1 MKKSSAK
8 SISVKVAAIIMAAI
22 FLVFSAAGCS
32 GSNNTT
38 DSAGKTPDS
47 STDTK
52 TGSGE
57 SGSTVSTA
65 DSVGNVGKVSLS
77 LGSDPE
83 SFAPWLGATTNGR
96 AHVQPLMYE
105 PLFVLET
112 IGGDMNPC
120 IASKYEKIDDFN
132 YKITLNNNVYD
143 SAGNHITAND
153 VLFSYKTAKELGN
166 SATFLNAF
174 ENIEYIDDYNVKLT
188 LNSKEVGGLLNT
200 TTMIYIVS
208 EKAYKADPDGF
219 ASKPVG
225 TGPYVL
231 KSWTPGAVTVLAKNE
246 KYWQDGNPQNAF
258 AYQNC
263 DEIEYHVYTETSQV
277 PIAFETGEIDA
288 SANITTSDLYL
299 FEEGGSNEGFK
310 VYSKPAAL
318 SQVILFNSSNDSV
331 CKDQKLRQAIC
342 YAIDNQALID
352 GAYNGRGSVCKTYGN
367 DCYGDY
373 VNAWNNEDYYDYNV
387 NKAKECLSQSNYNN
401 ETLTIMVCNAMPAH
415 VRMAEIIQTFLTEA
429 GINSKIVNYD
439 DALYQSYRFDSTQWD
454 IQITNKGSGDYL
466 ANVWKYNFDQRLFG
480 GKTQSLSEDKEMQTL
495 LEACLNEST
504 HTDEAMNAFHQYL
517 KEKAYGYGL
526 LYSFDYFVYVDT
538 INKLVINSQNA
549 IIPGSCEYSSEF
561 VSH

>member
-1 MKKSSAK
+1 MKNGHLKGF
-8 SISVKVAAIIMAAI
+8 SIKMAAVIMAAI
-22 FLVFSAAGCS
+22 FLVCSVAGCS
-32 GSNNTT
+32 NSGKKSDAGQTT
-38 DSAGKTPDS
+38 DPGNAADS
-47 STDTK
+47 GAEVQS
-52 TGSGE
+52 GSGE
-57 SGSTVSTA
+57 TA
-65 DSVGNVGKVSLS
+65 GTIGKVSVS

-96 AHVQPLMYE
+96 AHVQPLIYE

-112 IGGDMNPC
+112 IGGEMKPS
-120 IASKYEKIDDFN
+120 IASGYEKIDDYTYNIHLFD
-132 YKITLNNNVYD
+132 NVYD
-143 SAGNHITAND
+143 SAGNHITAKD
-153 VLFSYKTAKELGN
+153 VIFSYKTAQEQGN

-174 ENIEYIDDYNVKLT
+174 QDIEYVDDYTVKLT

-208 EKAYKADPDGF
+208 EKAYKEDPDGF
-219 ASKPVG
+219 ANKPVG

-231 KSWTPGAVTVLAKNE
+231 KSWTPGALVVLAKNE
-246 KYWQDGNPQNAF
+246 NYWQGDNPHNAF

-288 SANITTSDLYL
+288 SANVATSDLYL
-299 FEEGGSNEGFK
+299 FEEGSGNKGFK
-310 VYSKPAAL
+310 VYSRPAAL
-318 SQVILFNSSNDSV
+318 SQVILFNSSSDSV
-331 CKDQKLRQAIC
+331 CQDQKLRQAIC

-373 VNAWNNEDYYDYNV
+373 VEAWNNEDYYDYNV
-387 NKAKECLSQSNYNN
+387 EKAKECLAESNYNN
-401 ETLTIMVCNAMPAH
+401 ETITIMVCNAMPAH
-415 VRMAEIIQTFLTEA
+415 VRMAEIIQTYLA
-429 GINSKIVNYD
+429 DVGINARIVNYD

-480 GKTQSLSEDKEMQTL
+480 GKTQSLSSDEKLQEL

-504 HTDEAMNAFHQYL
+504 HIDETMNAFHQYL

-526 LYSFDYFVYVDT
+526 LYSYDYFVCVDT
-538 INKLVINSQNA
+538 IDELAINSQNA
-549 IIPGSCEYSSEF
+549 IITGSCKYSDKF